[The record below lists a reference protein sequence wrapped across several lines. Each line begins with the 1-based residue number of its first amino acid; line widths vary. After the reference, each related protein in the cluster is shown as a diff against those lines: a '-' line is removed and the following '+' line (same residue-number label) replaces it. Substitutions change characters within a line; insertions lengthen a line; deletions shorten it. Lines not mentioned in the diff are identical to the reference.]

1 MYKIGFVLKLIG
13 FCAILKMECNC
24 VTAKK
29 CGKGCPTNG
38 QRCGGIMYRFKN
50 RVDIELNCVL
60 YRTHVAQKFVQ
71 PCRPCDAFVFYT
83 NGGHIFESDTFRID
97 CAAGDTVYIP
107 HGASY
112 TNYLVSPDTE
122 YYQID
127 FSIFDGEKRIALCDT
142 PAKPDRSLSQKYNSF
157 FADTYTC
164 YVKRG
169 FSHVP
174 YCIGNILKLI
184 SVFTDEEI
192 EKKNTNCGIGRIAN
206 TLSYIEKYY
215 SRNTPVTELAKI
227 SSTGVSNLEKVFKQC
242 FDMSPS
248 AYRNKIRI
256 EYAKQFLA
264 RGCSIERTAELTGFS
279 DRFYFSKT
287 FKKFTGTTPRGF
299 MNSYEILP

>member
-13 FCAILKMECNC
+13 FCAILKMKCNC

-29 CGKGCPTNG
+29 CGKGCPANG

-83 NGGHIFESDTFRID
+83 NGGHIFESDTFRIE

-112 TNYLVSPDTE
+112 
-122 YYQID
+122 
-127 FSIFDGEKRIALCDT
+127 
-142 PAKPDRSLSQKYNSF
+142 
-157 FADTYTC
+157 
-164 YVKRG
+164 
-169 FSHVP
+169 
-174 YCIGNILKLI
+174 
-184 SVFTDEEI
+184 
-192 EKKNTNCGIGRIAN
+192 TNCGIGRIAN

-215 SRNTPVTELAKI
+215 NRNTPVTELAKI

>member
-1 MYKIGFVLKLIG
+1 M
-13 FCAILKMECNC
+13 
-24 VTAKK
+24 
-29 CGKGCPTNG
+29 
-38 QRCGGIMYRFKN
+38 
-50 RVDIELNCVL
+50 
-60 YRTHVAQKFVQ
+60 
-71 PCRPCDAFVFYT
+71 
-83 NGGHIFESDTFRID
+83 
-97 CAAGDTVYIP
+97 
-107 HGASY
+107 
-112 TNYLVSPDTE
+112 
-122 YYQID
+122 
-127 FSIFDGEKRIALCDT
+127 
-142 PAKPDRSLSQKYNSF
+142 
-157 FADTYTC
+157 
-164 YVKRG
+164 KRG

-184 SVFTDEEI
+184 SVFTAEEI

-215 SRNTPVTELAKI
+215 NRNTPVTELAKI
-227 SSTGVSNLEKVFKQC
+227 SSTGVSNLEKVFKRC